1 MNFKKI
7 VYVAMAVLLT
17 NTANAQDDLF
27 DLMETDSTETVADV
41 YTPFMSTRIINM
53 QSTEGIAAGT
63 WSFII
68 AHRFGAMNGG
78 WRELYGLD
86 QSSIRFGFEF
96 GLTNWLTVGFGR
108 SSFEKT
114 YDGFIKAT
122 VLKQGKKGSPVN
134 LSLFTTTAVN
144 TLENHD
150 TSIEYYFTNR
160 VSYVHQLLISRQVT
174 DRLLLQVTPSL
185 VHKNLVL
192 NKDDNNDLYV
202 IGFGG
207 KYKLNETYYLTGE
220 YHHVTNPNASENY
233 DNSLSLGLDVV
244 TGGGHIFSL
253 HLTNSNLGMFE
264 RAFLTETTGT
274 WGNGD
279 IHMGFN
285 INREFHLF
293 DPKPKK
299 QTDLEIAP
307 WR

>member
-1 MNFKKI
+1 MNFKRALYI
-7 VYVAMAVLLT
+7 VVALFLT
-17 NTANAQDDLF
+17 NSAIAQDDLF
-27 DLMETDSTETVADV
+27 DLMETDSTEEVAGV

-53 QSTEGIAAGT
+53 QSTEGIAKGT

-68 AHRFGAMNGG
+68 AHRFGAINGG

-96 GLTNWLTVGFGR
+96 GLSNWLTVGVGR

-114 YDGFIKAT
+114 YDGFIKASL
-122 VLKQGKKGSPVN
+122 LKQGKKGSPVN
-134 LSLFTTTAVN
+134 LTLYTTTAVN
-144 TLENHD
+144 SLENQD
-150 TSIEYYFTNR
+150 TTIDYYFSNR
-160 VSYVHQLLISRQVT
+160 VSYVHQLLVSRKFGK
-174 DRLLLQVTPSL
+174 RLILQLTPSL
-185 VHKNLVL
+185 VHKNLVE
-192 NKDDNNDLYV
+192 NKADHNDQYV
-202 IGFGG
+202 VGFGG
-207 KYKLNETYYLTGE
+207 KYKLSDTYYLTGE
-220 YHHVTNPNASENY
+220 YHYVTNPNASEDY
-233 DNSLSLGLDVV
+233 DNSLSLGVDIV

-285 INREFHLF
+285 VNREFHLF

-299 QTDLEIAP
+299 KVDVDVAA
-307 WR
+307 WH